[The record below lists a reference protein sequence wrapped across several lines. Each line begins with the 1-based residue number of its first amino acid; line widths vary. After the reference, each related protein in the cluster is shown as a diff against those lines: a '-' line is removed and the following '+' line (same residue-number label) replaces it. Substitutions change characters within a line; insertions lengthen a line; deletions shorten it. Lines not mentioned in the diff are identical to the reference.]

1 MKRLIFIVIICFV
14 LCIGLSGFA
23 LAEDVYLESRSINA
37 TGSKK
42 LDSYLVTESISI
54 TNDVCYA
61 DVKEV
66 YKGNLFDMVNY
77 MFCFSPKRDSWVY
90 KTKSGKTWLSLEN
103 NSIASKIFYGY
114 IEPRL

>member
-1 MKRLIFIVIICFV
+1 MKSLVCSLIIGFV
-14 LCIGLSGFA
+14 LCIGLSEIAF
-23 LAEDVYLESRSINA
+23 AEDVYLESRSINA

-42 LDSYLVTESISI
+42 IDLYLVTESISI

-66 YKGNLFDMVNY
+66 YKGTLSDMVNY
-77 MFCFSPKRDSWVY
+77 RFCFSRDRWVY
-90 KTKSGKTWLSLEN
+90 RTQSGDHWIPLEN
-103 NSIASKIFYGY
+103 SSIASKIFYGY